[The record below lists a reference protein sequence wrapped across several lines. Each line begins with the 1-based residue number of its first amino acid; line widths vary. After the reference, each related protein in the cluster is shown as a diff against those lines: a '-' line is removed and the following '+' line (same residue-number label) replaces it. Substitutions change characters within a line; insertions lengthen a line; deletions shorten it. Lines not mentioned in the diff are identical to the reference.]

1 MTDEGVMRIHNQQNK
16 SLATNLRTNMTKE
29 EKKLWYQFLKKLSV
43 TFYRQKPFGNYI
55 VDFYCA
61 SKQLVI
67 ELDGTQH
74 FEEQGKQYDET
85 RDAYLQ
91 SLGLTV
97 LRIANCD
104 VNRHFDAV
112 CQLILSKLGIDK

>member
-1 MTDEGVMRIHNQQNK
+1 MRIHNQQNK

>member
-1 MTDEGVMRIHNQQNK
+1 MTRIHNNQYK
-16 SLATNLRTNMTKE
+16 RLAANLRTNMTKE

-74 FEEQGKQYDET
+74 FEEKGKQYDEV
-85 RDAYLQ
+85 RDEYLK

-104 VNRHFDAV
+104 VNQRFDAV
-112 CQLILSKLGIDK
+112 CQYIMLKLGINR